1 MKAAA
6 LLLWLG
12 LAAAPAAAGGA
23 AEQAKAAL
31 ARGDYA
37 GAAKLYSQAAESGDP
52 EGLVGLGFLSHTG
65 LGLPFDPPMAS
76 AYFSKAAA
84 AKYPKGLY
92 YLGRT
97 YKTGAACRVDYA
109 RALELY
115 TESARK
121 GYAPAYEA
129 IGLLYARGQ
138 GVKKDARKALDWL
151 RRADKAGLST
161 AQNHM
166 GHVYKDVLGDM
177 KKAFACFKIAAE
189 SGDAQAATKL
199 GYMYNNGYGTP
210 KNDDA
215 ALPLHKVSAG
225 IGFSMGQ
232 YNYGVSLFNRRG
244 YAEAYKWLLLSELSD
259 DRGNSNDG
267 LAKAAENS
275 FAAQLSPLERQAARE
290 AAAAEHPR
298 FRAGML
304 GWSAERFCRDES
316 PYLPTWK

>member
-1 MKAAA
+1 MKATAFLIG
-6 LLLWLG
+6 LLL
-12 LAAAPAAAGGA
+12 AAPAAAASTAG
-23 AEQAKAAL
+23 QAREAL
-31 ARGDYA
+31 LRGDYA

-52 EGLVGLGFLSHTG
+52 EGNVGLGFLSHTG
-65 LGLPFDPPMAS
+65 LGLPFDPPRAA

-97 YKTGAACRVDYA
+97 YKTGAAGRVDYA

-115 TESARK
+115 TEAARK

-138 GVKKDARKALDWL
+138 GVKKDVRKALDWL

-177 KKAFACFKIAAE
+177 KKAFACFKKAAE
-189 SGDAQAATKL
+189 SGDAQAATIL
-199 GYMYNNGYGTP
+199 GYMYNNGYGTE

-232 YNYGVSLFNRRG
+232 YNYGASLFNKGG

-259 DRGNSNDG
+259 DQGNDNNG
-267 LAKAAENS
+267 MAKAYENS
-275 FAAQLSPLERQAARE
+275 FAARLTPRERQAARD

-298 FRAGML
+298 YRAGMMS
-304 GWSAERFCRDES
+304 WSAERFCRDES
-316 PYLPTWK
+316 PYLPTRK